1 MKTIKFLF
9 LLVFFCISSRFGLGQ
24 KSQFITQSENTIHY
38 RVFGEGIPILIING
52 GPGMN
57 SDGFAGLAETLGKSY
72 KTIIYDQRGTGKS
85 KLNRVNSET
94 ISLELMAKDIETIRN
109 ELDLEEW
116 LILGHSFGGILASY
130 YTTKY
135 PERVSGLILSSSG
148 GLDLELFS
156 SLNITARLTPLQ
168 RDSLNYW
175 TRQIQNGDTT
185 YYASLKRG
193 KYLAPA
199 YLNNKSFI
207 PSVAER
213 LTQGNSTI
221 NSLVYQNMRRINYD
235 VSADLKTFSKPVL
248 IMQGKH
254 DIIPIAVSKKAHSIF
269 KNSKLVVLPNSSHYG
284 WLEDPKMY
292 FSNIDSLINLINKS

>member
-1 MKTIKFLF
+1 MRRSFLIAAV
-9 LLVFFCISSRFGLGQ
+9 LLGA
-24 KSQFITQSENTIHY
+24 SQFIVGQESRFIEHAGNIIHY

-185 YYASLKRG
+185 YYASLQRG

>member
-1 MKTIKFLF
+1 MKRSFLIAAVLF
-9 LLVFFCISSRFGLGQ
+9 SASHFILGQESRFIEQDG
-24 KSQFITQSENTIHY
+24 NTIHY

-185 YYASLKRG
+185 YYAILQRG